1 MEEIDGVDI
10 SNDIIITIKK
20 EPSENILKGI
30 KTYEFRKYI
39 PKTGIKRIWVYTGM
53 PVGKMEYMIEIDK
66 IIKYPEKIDKDG
78 IREY

>member
-1 MEEIDGVDI
+1 MIFKEGVMEEIDGVDI

-39 PKTGIKRIWVYTGM
+39 PKTKLSRIWVYTGM
-53 PVGKMEYMIEIDK
+53 PVRK
-66 IIKYPEKIDKDG
+66 IRIYDG
-78 IREY
+78 NR

>member
-39 PKTGIKRIWVYTGM
+39 PKTKLSRIWVYTGM
-53 PVGKMEYMIEIDK
+53 PVRK
-66 IIKYPEKIDKDG
+66 IRIYDG
-78 IREY
+78 NR

>member
-1 MEEIDGVDI
+1 MIFKDGVMEEIKGFDI

-39 PKTGIKRIWVYTGM
+39 PKGSIRRVWVYTGM
-53 PVGKMEYMIEIDK
+53 PVRK
-66 IIKYPEKIDKDG
+66 IRICDG
-78 IREY
+78 NR